1 MKKYILL
8 LILLP
13 FLIGCSS
20 SDDNSNSISS
30 IKINEKNV
38 NLKVGETFKFSISYY
53 PSSIKSPSID
63 WISSDIKIARIDTT
77 GLLEALNDGKITIKS
92 STKNYPYITDE
103 VSVSISPIMAESI
116 SIDSIANI
124 YYDDSKC
131 FNIKYYPEKA
141 KHQEIIWTSSN
152 DKIATVS
159 SYGCVKINGIGN
171 ATLTA
176 TLSGTNISSSC
187 KVSINH
193 RNPNRNSVQCIAKT
207 QAGSRCKRMTTN
219 LNARCWQHQ

>member
-1 MKKYILL
+1 MKKLIYLL
-8 LILLP
+8 LVLP
-13 FLIGCSS
+13 FFISCS
-20 SDDNSNSISS
+20 SDDKNDTISS
-30 IKINEKNV
+30 IKINEKDIIV
-38 NLKVGETFKFSISYY
+38 NVGETFKFSISIY
-53 PSSIKSPSID
+53 PSSVKYSSFN
-63 WISSDIKIARIDTT
+63 WISSDTKIAKIDTT
-77 GLLEALNDGKITIKS
+77 GILEALSDGNITVKAYP
-92 STKNYPYITDE
+92 KYYPYITDE